1 MSQRIEKWDILKFF
15 LMFFVVLGHIADC
28 YTSDNQTM
36 RSLYVFI
43 YSFHMPLFIFLSG
56 LFAKNTINNKR
67 YSKIFGYLLMYF
79 FSQVLFALYGLINT
93 GKISINLITVGG
105 LPWYMLAVFA
115 FMLITVAL
123 RNLKPSYVLTISI
136 LLALVVGYDA
146 GIRDF
151 LAISRIIVF
160 FPFFYLGYV
169 TNADSLQKITDK
181 KWVKIVSVV
190 VILIAAALVFHNSEK
205 VYILRPMFTGRNPYS
220 TLNEYQNFGALIRL
234 LCYCV
239 SVVLGFAFIAITP
252 KKTPFSILAKFGS
265 RTLAVY
271 VFHYIVIYLLY
282 NQFHIKAFL
291 ASLFAGRGSGLIILP
306 LALTITVVLSLKPLS
321 VPLNAI
327 LNIPQKA
334 VRKK

>member
-169 TNADSLQKITDK
+169 TNADSLQKITDR
-181 KWVKIVSVV
+181 KWVKIVSLL
-190 VILIAAALVFHNSEK
+190 VILVAVVLAFKFSDKA
-205 VYILRPMFTGRNPYS
+205 YILRPMFTGRNPYH
-220 TLNEYQNFGALIRL
+220 TLQEFQLIGPFIRAA
-234 LCYCV
+234 CYCI
-239 SVVLGFAFIAITP
+239 SLCLGFAFIAITP
-252 KKTPFSILAKFGS
+252 NKTPFGVLAKWGS

-282 NQFHIKAFL
+282 NQLHINSFFE
-291 ASLFAGRGSGLIILP
+291 SLFIGRGAGFMVLP
-306 LALTITVVLSLKPLS
+306 LAVVITIVLSLKPLS